1 MDAKKWKEAE
11 DQVPQVAVVIENG
24 AAGIDKAADDLE
36 HALATQ

>member
-24 AAGIDKAADDLE
+24 VAGIDKAADDLE
-36 HALATQ
+36 PALATQ